1 MRNLDKKTNRILNLP
16 QLLRKMLNAD
26 VAVSYFSVGIN
37 IPFDELTCAKSKKF
51 DCKVTVHH
59 NSPSSRKEEQ

>member
-1 MRNLDKKTNRILNLP
+1 
-16 QLLRKMLNAD
+16 MLNAD